1 MAESAAFSRAF
12 FALENEASFSRS
24 EARGTIRLALK
35 WAGLDAKSVT
45 VEQLRVVLE
54 RLLPIELER
63 RGVPEPEAGCRKLSR
78 GLTQVVID
86 SAEETPEHVFSRL
99 GGS

>member
-12 FALENEASFSRS
+12 FVLENEASFSRS

-54 RLLPIELER
+54 HLLPIELER
-63 RGVPEPEAGCRKLSR
+63 PGVPEAGCRKLSR

-86 SAEETPEHVFSRL
+86 SVEETPEDVFSRL